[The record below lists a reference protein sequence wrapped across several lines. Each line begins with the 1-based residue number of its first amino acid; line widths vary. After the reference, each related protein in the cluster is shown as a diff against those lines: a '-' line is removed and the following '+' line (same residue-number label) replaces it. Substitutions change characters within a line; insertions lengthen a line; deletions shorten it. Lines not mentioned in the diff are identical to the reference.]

1 MNTLSINNLS
11 LTYKNGFQAIKDIS
25 LDIKNGMFGLLG
37 PNGAGKSSLMKTI
50 VGLQK
55 PTFGTILFNGVDIAK
70 NPDYIKQNLGF
81 LPQDFGVYPKVSAYD
96 LLEHIAVLKG
106 ITDKSERKKQILS
119 LLEKVNLSDFA
130 KKEVH
135 TFSGGMKQRFGI
147 AQALLGDPKIII
159 VDEPTAGLDP
169 EERNRFNTL
178 LNDISQE
185 VIVILSTHLVED
197 VRNLCSEMAVMNHG
211 QILRKGNPGKLI
223 AELGNRIWSKPI
235 DKNEL
240 ETYYSNYEIISRQ
253 LLERELHI
261 TVFSE
266 ESPKD
271 FSPVTPLLEHVYFH
285 TLTQKP

>member
-25 LDIKNGMFGLLG
+25 LEIKNGMFGLLG

-55 PTFGTILFNGVDIAK
+55 PTSGTLLFNGADIVA
-70 NPDYIKQNLGF
+70 NPDYIKKHLGF

-106 ITDKSERKKQILS
+106 VTDKNQRKNQILN
-119 LLEKVNLSDFA
+119 LLEKVNLSDFSQ
-130 KKEVH
+130 KEVH
-135 TFSGGMKQRFGI
+135 TFSGGMKQRFGV

-169 EERNRFNTL
+169 EERNRFNNL

-197 VRNLCSEMAVMNHG
+197 VRNLCSEMAVMNQG

-223 AELGNRIWSKPI
+223 AELYNRIWSKPI

-240 ETYYSNYEIISRQ
+240 KSYESDYEIISRQ
-253 LLERELHI
+253 LLERTLHI
-261 TVFSE
+261 TIFSE
-266 ESPKD
+266 EQPKD
-271 FSPVTPLLEHVYFH
+271 FIPITPLLEHVYFH

>member
-1 MNTLSINNLS
+1 MNTLTINNLS
-11 LTYKNGFQAIKDIS
+11 LTYKNGFQAIKNIS
-25 LDIKNGMFGLLG
+25 LDINNGMFGLLG

-55 PTFGTILFNGVDIAK
+55 PTSGTLFFNEADIVK

-81 LPQDFGVYPKVSAYD
+81 LPQDFGVYPKVSAFD

-106 ITDKSERKKQILS
+106 ITDKSKRKNQILD
-119 LLEKVNLSDFA
+119 LLEKVNLSDFT

-135 TFSGGMKQRFGI
+135 TFSGGMKQRFGV

-178 LNDISQE
+178 LNDISKD

-211 QILRKGNPGKLI
+211 KILRKGNPGQLI
-223 AELGNRIWSKPI
+223 AELENRIWSKPI
-235 DKNEL
+235 HKNEL
-240 ETYYSNYEIISRQ
+240 ESYDSRSEIISRQ

>member
-25 LDIKNGMFGLLG
+25 LEIGNGMFGLLG

-55 PTFGTILFNGVDIAK
+55 PSSGTLFFNDVNIAE
-70 NPDYIKQNLGF
+70 NPGYIKQNLGF

-106 ITDKSERKKQILS
+106 ITDKMKCKTQILN
-119 LLEKVNLSDFA
+119 LLEKVNLSNFRN
-130 KKEVH
+130 KEVH
-135 TFSGGMKQRFGI
+135 TFSGGMKQRFGV

-178 LNDISQE
+178 LNDISQD

-197 VRNLCSEMAVMNHG
+197 VRNLCSEMAVMSHG
-211 QILRKGNPGKLI
+211 QILRKGNPGKLM
-223 AELGNRIWSKPI
+223 AALENRIWSKPI
-235 DKNEL
+235 DKNDL
-240 ETYYSNYEIISRQ
+240 ETYDSSYEIISRQ
-253 LLERELHI
+253 LIERELQI

-266 ESPKD
+266 ESPED

>member
-1 MNTLSINNLS
+1 MNTLTINNLS
-11 LTYKNGFQAIKDIS
+11 LTYKNGFQAIKNIS

-55 PTFGTILFNGVDIAK
+55 PTSGTLLFNDVDIVK

-96 LLEHIAVLKG
+96 LLEHIALLKG
-106 ITDKSERKKQILS
+106 ISDKNKRKNQIFG
-119 LLEKVNLSDFA
+119 LLEKVNLSDFS

-135 TFSGGMKQRFGI
+135 TFSGGMKQRFGV
-147 AQALLGDPKIII
+147 AQALLGNPKIII

-169 EERNRFNTL
+169 EERNRFNSL
-178 LNDISQE
+178 LNDISEQ

-211 QILRKGNPGKLI
+211 QILRKGNPGILI
-223 AELGNRIWSKPI
+223 AELENKIWSKPI
-235 DKNEL
+235 HKNEL
-240 ETYYSNYEIISRQ
+240 ETYGSNYEIISRQ

-261 TVFSE
+261 TIFSE
-266 ESPKD
+266 EPPKD
-271 FSPVTPLLEHVYFH
+271 FSPVNPLLEHVYFH
-285 TLTQKP
+285 TLTQKL

>member
-1 MNTLSINNLS
+1 MNTLTINNLS
-11 LTYKNGFQAIKDIS
+11 LTYKNGFQAIKNIS
-25 LDIKNGMFGLLG
+25 LDIRNGMFGLLG

-55 PTFGTILFNGVDIAK
+55 PTSGTLLFNDVDIVK

-96 LLEHIAVLKG
+96 LLEHIALLKG
-106 ITDKSERKKQILS
+106 ISDKNKRKNQILG
-119 LLEKVNLSDFA
+119 LLEKVNLSDFS

-135 TFSGGMKQRFGI
+135 TFSGGMKQRFGV

-169 EERNRFNTL
+169 EERNRFNSL

-211 QILRKGNPGKLI
+211 QILRKGNPGILI
-223 AELGNRIWSKPI
+223 AELENKIWSKPI
-235 DKNEL
+235 HKNEL
-240 ETYYSNYEIISRQ
+240 ETYGSNYEIISRQ

-261 TVFSE
+261 TIFSE
-266 ESPKD
+266 EPPKD
-271 FSPVTPLLEHVYFH
+271 FSPVNPLLEHVYFH
-285 TLTQKP
+285 TLTQKL

>member
-25 LDIKNGMFGLLG
+25 LEIKNGMFGLLG

-50 VGLQK
+50 AGLQK
-55 PTFGTILFNGVDIAK
+55 PTSGTLLFNGVDITG
-70 NPDYIKQNLGF
+70 NPDYIKKHLGF

-106 ITDKSERKKQILS
+106 VTDKTQRKNQILN
-119 LLEKVNLSDFA
+119 LLEKVNLADFS

-135 TFSGGMKQRFGI
+135 TFSGGMKQRFGV

-169 EERNRFNTL
+169 EERNRFNSL

-197 VRNLCSEMAVMNHG
+197 VRNLCSEMAVMNRG

-223 AELGNRIWSKPI
+223 AELDNRIWSKPI

-240 ETYYSNYEIISRQ
+240 ESYGSSYEIISRQ
-253 LLERELHI
+253 LLERALHI
-261 TVFSE
+261 TIFSE
-266 ESPKD
+266 EQPKD
-271 FSPVTPLLEHVYFH
+271 FIPVTPLLEHVYFH

>member
-1 MNTLSINNLS
+1 MNTLTINNLS
-11 LTYKNGFQAIKDIS
+11 LTYKNGFQAIKNIS

-55 PTFGTILFNGVDIAK
+55 PTSGTLTFNEVDIVK
-70 NPDYIKQNLGF
+70 NPDYIKKNLGF

-96 LLEHIAVLKG
+96 LLEHIAILKG
-106 ITDKSERKKQILS
+106 INDKNKRKNQILG

-135 TFSGGMKQRFGI
+135 TFSGGMKQRFGV

-169 EERNRFNTL
+169 EERNRFNML
-178 LNDISQE
+178 LNAISQD

-223 AELGNRIWSKPI
+223 AELENKIWSKPI
-235 DKNEL
+235 HKNEL
-240 ETYYSNYEIISRQ
+240 ENYHSSYEIISRQ

>member
-1 MNTLSINNLS
+1 MNTLTINNLS

-55 PTFGTILFNGVDIAK
+55 PTSGTILFNKVDIIK
-70 NPDYIKQNLGF
+70 NPDYVKQNLGF

-106 ITDKSERKKQILS
+106 ITEKSKRKKQILS

-135 TFSGGMKQRFGI
+135 TFSGGMKQRFGV

-178 LNDISQE
+178 LNDISQD

-223 AELGNRIWSKPI
+223 AELDNRIWSKPI

-240 ETYYSNYEIISRQ
+240 ESYHSSYEIISRQ